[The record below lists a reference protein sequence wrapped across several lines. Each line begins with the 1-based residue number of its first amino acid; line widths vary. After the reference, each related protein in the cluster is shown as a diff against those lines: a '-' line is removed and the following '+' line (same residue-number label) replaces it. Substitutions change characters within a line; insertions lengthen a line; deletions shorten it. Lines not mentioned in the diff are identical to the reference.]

1 MKILSASARPPKS
14 AVYSKGKRHADPP
27 RRRRPED
34 RGVHRTGPPGR
45 GVWGGRGARRR
56 RGLHA
61 GGDGRVRPRG
71 PGPAAPRRGG
81 LEVCRHLREQ
91 GVTVPILMLTA
102 KDALDDKVEG
112 LGSGAD
118 DYLTKPFAF
127 EELLARIRA
136 LLRRSRTLPPPV
148 LRVGDLVLD
157 SASRTVTR
165 GGRRIELTTR
175 EFQLLSLLMRHPGQ
189 VLSRTLLLSRIW
201 GYDFDGH
208 TNVVEAYI
216 RLLRRKIDAGE
227 RVPLIHT
234 VRGAGYVLR
243 PPSP

>member
-1 MKILSASARPPKS
+1 MRILLVEDDRKIA
-14 AVYSKGKRHADPP
+14 GFI
-27 RRRRPED
+27 E
-34 RGVHRTGPPGR
+34 
-45 GVWGGRGARRR
+45 
-56 RGLHA
+56 RGLREEGFGVDVA
-61 GGDGRVRPRG
+61 RDGDEGFTR
-71 PGPAAPRRGG
+71 AATGEYDLVVLDLLLPRRGG

-136 LLRRSRTLPPPV
+136 LLRRSR
-148 LRVGDLVLD
+148 
-157 SASRTVTR
+157 
-165 GGRRIELTTR
+165 
-175 EFQLLSLLMRHPGQ
+175 
-189 VLSRTLLLSRIW
+189 IW

>member
-1 MKILSASARPPKS
+1 MRILLVEDDRKIA
-14 AVYSKGKRHADPP
+14 GFI
-27 RRRRPED
+27 E
-34 RGVHRTGPPGR
+34 
-45 GVWGGRGARRR
+45 
-56 RGLHA
+56 RGLREEGCGVDVA
-61 GGDGRVRPRG
+61 RDGDEGFTR
-71 PGPAAPRRGG
+71 AATGEYDLVVLDLLLPRRGG

-91 GVTVPILMLTA
+91 GATVPILMLTA

-157 SASRTVTR
+157 PASRTVTR